1 MVIFTQMFQKLPHD
15 VTFTSARRSLN
26 SLLLSALDLF
36 EQRTLV
42 FVQKYYI
49 S

>member
-1 MVIFTQMFQKLPHD
+1 M
-15 VTFTSARRSLN
+15 TSQVLGD
-26 SLLLSALDLF
+26 LKIVYFLSALDLF

-42 FVQKYYI
+42 FDQKYYI